1 VSTGGPH
8 TGRNLVLGLLV
19 LLLALACTTGAL
31 AVRRTH
37 DDREAAADAQHRYAV
52 VLGAATAEAKAFVNI
67 SFRDARSSIDAVAA
81 GATGRFRAQY
91 DASSPGVLRVLRQHR
106 SVLDGR
112 VVSAGVVDLG
122 TDSATVVAAT
132 SGTVSNV
139 RTHDQPVARDFRL
152 RLDLVRV
159 GGRWLTSD
167 VEVVD

>member
-1 VSTGGPH
+1 MTSRGPH

-19 LLLALACTTGAL
+19 LLLALACSAGAF

-37 DDREAAADAQHRYAV
+37 DDRAAAAAAQGRYAV
-52 VLGAATAEAKAFVNI
+52 VLGAATAEAEAFVNI
-67 SFRDARSSIDAVAA
+67 SYRDARSSVDAVAA
-81 GATGRFRAQY
+81 GATGRFKAQY
-91 DASSPGVLRVLRQHR
+91 DASTPGVLRVLRRHR

-112 VVSAGVVDLG
+112 VVSAGVVELG
-122 TDSATVVAAT
+122 ADRATVVAAT
-132 SGTVSNV
+132 SGTVSNA
-139 RTHDQPVARDFRL
+139 RTHDRPRPRSFRL